1 MILPWCLASPVLIVF
16 AIATFL
22 KILSLVTIRKCRSTR
37 DMTGKTVII
46 TGANVGIGKET
57 ARELCR
63 RNARVILACRD
74 VSKAR
79 TTAEEI
85 ARDTG
90 VRPTFMRLDLC
101 SFASIRQFA
110 SQVVAQE
117 ERLDVLINNA
127 GALRECALQEMLRV
141 PE

>member
-1 MILPWCLASPVLIVF
+1 
-16 AIATFL
+16 
-22 KILSLVTIRKCRSTR
+22 
-37 DMTGKTVII
+37 
-46 TGANVGIGKET
+46 IGKET

-79 TTAEEI
+79 GTAEEI
-85 ARDTG
+85 ERDTG
-90 VRPTFMRLDLC
+90 VRPVCMRLDLC

-127 GALRECALQEMLRV
+127 GMLC
-141 PE
+141 